1 MAKVG
6 PALVQDPL
14 SYYTRAYS
22 YIPRRLVAYR
32 VADGTE
38 RPVIDAP
45 DDAYPGTGQL
55 RADQV
60 WREDGTS
67 VVIAGTHLP
76 AQGGAGLAP
85 ISVPHL
91 VEYWPESG
99 RWSVIAPL
107 KERSSGAYAVA
118 GERDTFVV
126 VDAGKRRHFTR
137 QGDGTWRE
145 DADTSTA
152 VAAGA
157 ASSASG
163 PSGSAWPLRIEQA
176 LNQPPE
182 VVAVGRRRRRSA

>member
-1 MAKVG
+1 MYPRVNISPDGRWALLPRYEPDRQLAWAKQYPLVADLMAKVG

-126 VDAGKRRHFTR
+126 VDAGKRRHFH
-137 QGDGTWRE
+137 
-145 DADTSTA
+145 
-152 VAAGA
+152 AAG
-157 ASSASG
+157 
-163 PSGSAWPLRIEQA
+163 
-176 LNQPPE
+176 
-182 VVAVGRRRRRSA
+182 RRDLA